1 MRRLAITRAEFLAL
15 LCDFAGKNVAGTNT
29 ASRYSDVPS
38 SHWAIKYI
46 NYATEQSWV
55 SGIGGGLFQPDRN
68 VSRTEICVQ
77 PSFWGYADIME
88 ATNRHNVSSIQN
100 GVEVWSF

>member
-1 MRRLAITRAEFLAL
+1 M
-15 LCDFAGKNVAGTNT
+15 
-29 ASRYSDVPS
+29 PS

-68 VSRTEICVQ
+68 VSRTEICVMLNRITGRIPGGAYAVYNTGFTDVQ

-88 ATNRHNVSSIQN
+88 ATNSHNVSSIQN